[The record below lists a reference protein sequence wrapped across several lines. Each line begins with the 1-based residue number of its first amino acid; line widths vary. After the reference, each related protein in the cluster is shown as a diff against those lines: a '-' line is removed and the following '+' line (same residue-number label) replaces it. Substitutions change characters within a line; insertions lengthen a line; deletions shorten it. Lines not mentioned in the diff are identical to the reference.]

1 MGWVQLQE
9 KLSHPYKFTHKK
21 LQIKM
26 EETFFC
32 DGFLKGGERENFQN
46 FQEFFQNFSTI
57 FSLFFNF
64 FSPSFSSYFSQKMR
78 GYLQGRKERGR
89 LCVVYHGTLHIASH
103 FCHLI
108 RLFCLFS
115 SFWSKICAAVWRHFR
130 APFSSK
136 FIFLER
142 SGCLVSIGPNLKR
155 FGAMVVNILCLEGR
169 LCSAENSVMFFH

>member
-32 DGFLKGGERENFQN
+32 DGFPKGRREKK
-46 FQEFFQNFSTI
+46 FSKFLGI
-57 FSLFFNF
+57 FPLFSLYFSIF

-155 FGAMVVNILCLEGR
+155 FGAMVVKISCPEGR
-169 LCSAENSVMFFH
+169 LCSAENSVTFFH